1 MAQNLEISF
10 TCIPLRSVG
19 RFDPPLDATEQQR
32 SLWVQLHRA
41 LNTHGAHN
49 AFFLC
54 EGKCVFHFANHPTL
68 AMVQFAFQ
76 GTVLTDAEDRTTIGS
91 DLQVELESE
100 TCPWLT
106 AEAVAWLKETVERAV
121 RIEFDRYIAAGDLQ
135 RTIDR
140 LRHLE
145 AETDSEGRISGHGSV
160 NHSWLCSG
168 NQLSPT
174 SVSRAVADGP
184 GVEYTN
190 AVVKYGPCDVIL
202 GPIFGHPA
210 ARHLTQRTKLYNHY
224 YNHCNSSLFPADVV
238 CLGPCVIAT
247 KPTRAQPWTSPF

>member
-1 MAQNLEISF
+1 MTQNVEISF
-10 TCIPLRSVG
+10 ACIPLRSVG

-54 EGKCVFHFANHPTL
+54 NGRCVFHFANHPTL
-68 AMVQFAFQ
+68 AMVHFAFQ
-76 GTVLTDAEDRTTIGS
+76 GTVLTDAEDRKTIGS
-91 DLQVELESE
+91 DMQIELESE

-140 LRHLE
+140 LQQLE
-145 AETDSEGRISGHGSV
+145 VETEAKGG
-160 NHSWLCSG
+160 
-168 NQLSPT
+168 
-174 SVSRAVADGP
+174 
-184 GVEYTN
+184 Y
-190 AVVKYGPCDVIL
+190 L
-202 GPIFGHPA
+202 GMG
-210 ARHLTQRTKLYNHY
+210 L
-224 YNHCNSSLFPADVV
+224 
-238 CLGPCVIAT
+238 
-247 KPTRAQPWTSPF
+247 